1 MTLRDQLL
9 SELRQQ
15 NEFAQKE
22 IKKLDADISAATND
36 AAAIVKKHKIERQNA
51 WISKMLSM
59 YS

>member
-36 AAAIVKKHKIERQNA
+36 AAAIVKKHKIEQQNA

-59 YS
+59 HS